1 MGFVRKRRLDA
12 IKGGLE
18 RGEKGGGGEGGRC
31 LSRGDLGMLKAFC
44 LLGNEWDELM

>member
-18 RGEKGGGGEGGRC
+18 RGEKGGGGGRRKVLVAWGFGDVEGF
-31 LSRGDLGMLKAFC
+31 LSIG
-44 LLGNEWDELM
+44 

>member
-18 RGEKGGGGEGGRC
+18 RGEKGGGGGKEEGACRVGIWGC
-31 LSRGDLGMLKAFC
+31 
-44 LLGNEWDELM
+44 

>member
-18 RGEKGGGGEGGRC
+18 RGEKGGGGKEEGACRVGIWGC
-31 LSRGDLGMLKAFC
+31 
-44 LLGNEWDELM
+44 